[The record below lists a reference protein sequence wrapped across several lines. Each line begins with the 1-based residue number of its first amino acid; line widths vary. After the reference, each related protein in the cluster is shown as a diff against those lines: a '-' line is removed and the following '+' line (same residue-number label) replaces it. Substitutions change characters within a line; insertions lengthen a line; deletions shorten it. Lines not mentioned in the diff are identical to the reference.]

1 MPQLMYRAKKIELL
15 HIDISTNL
23 ISQLK
28 KNTLNCYQ
36 VNLDFTIQSRS
47 IGGGGGGVG
56 RGVIME
62 LYTLFHF
69 YGTCKKLKRN

>member
-47 IGGGGGGVG
+47 NGGGGG
-56 RGVIME
+56 
-62 LYTLFHF
+62 
-69 YGTCKKLKRN
+69 

>member
-1 MPQLMYRAKKIELL
+1 MPQLMYRAKKKIELL

-47 IGGGGGGVG
+47 IGGGGGYH
-56 RGVIME
+56 GVIHPIPLLWNM
-62 LYTLFHF
+62 
-69 YGTCKKLKRN
+69 

>member
-47 IGGGGGGVG
+47 IGGGL
-56 RGVIME
+56 ISYTPYSTFME
-62 LYTLFHF
+62 HV
-69 YGTCKKLKRN
+69 KN

>member
-47 IGGGGGGVG
+47 IGGGGGL
-56 RGVIME
+56 ISYTPYSTFME
-62 LYTLFHF
+62 HV
-69 YGTCKKLKRN
+69 KN

>member
-47 IGGGGGGVG
+47 IGGGGGWGG
-56 RGVIME
+56 GLSWSYTPYSTFME
-62 LYTLFHF
+62 HV
-69 YGTCKKLKRN
+69 KN

>member
-47 IGGGGGGVG
+47 IGGGGVNQ
-56 RGVIME
+56 